1 MDTSEQVPESTPKD
15 EPRGV
20 GNPAEE
26 SGPALVAK
34 LRKAAELANENCD
47 RAMALAHKLAMQI
60 RAAEAR
66 IYQLETEL
74 KQYQAR
80 DAGAQKW
87 LQLIKQ
93 EIEEKF
99 IAPASRPEASS
110 PPSDSELHSR

>member
-1 MDTSEQVPESTPKD
+1 MDTSEQVLEFAPQEAPG
-15 EPRGV
+15 GV
-20 GNPAEE
+20 GNPSEE
-26 SGPALVAK
+26 SGPVLVAK

-66 IYQLETEL
+66 IYQLEAEL

-87 LQLIKQ
+87 LAADQ
-93 EIEEKF
+93 ERNRGKIY
-99 IAPASRPEASS
+99 RPGLAQRTIVAAIG
-110 PPSDSELHSR
+110 P